1 MATYQSSAVSTDG
14 SKTNIPAGGGAHV
27 AKVVLDFS
35 STNLGTTQ
43 SIDVLEVPADTA
55 VIGAW
60 LEVLTAGAGDLDL
73 GDDTDPNR
81 YVAAYDGSSA
91 GVAPAASTAGG
102 FLYNANDHIVVTN
115 GSTDAFTGKIKV
127 SVVMTPIGGDPTAST
142 FA

>member
-1 MATYQSSAVSTDG
+1 MATYQSSAVSAQA
-14 SKTNIPAGGGAHV
+14 TNIPAGGGAHV

-35 STNLGTTQ
+35 STNLGTSE

-81 YVAAYDGSSA
+81 YVAAYDGSGT
-91 GVAPAASTAGG
+91 GVAPAATTAGG
-102 FLYNANDHIVVTN
+102 FLYNADDHIVVTN
-115 GSTDAFTGKIKV
+115 GATDAFTGKIKV
-127 SVVMTPIGGDPTAST
+127 SVVMTPIGGDPTAAT

>member
-1 MATYQSSAVSTDG
+1 MATYQSSAVTAQG
-14 SKTNIPAGGGAHV
+14 TNIPAGGGAHV
-27 AKVVLDFS
+27 SKVVLDFS
-35 STNLGTTQ
+35 TTNLGTSE

-55 VIGAW
+55 VLGAW

-81 YVAAYDGSSA
+81 YVAAYDGAVA
-91 GVAPAASTAGG
+91 GVAPAAGTAGG

-115 GSTDAFTGKIKV
+115 GVTDAFTGKIKV
-127 SVVMTPIGGDPTAST
+127 VVVMTPIGGDPTAAT